1 MAVFEI
7 EQYEVFAQKHRVKAK
22 NEAEAIKWLLEG
34 HAQPVDNGLDCIEV
48 CEDLGLPVDEYPLL
62 AEELLALG
70 VTVGDSVIPSIRSI
84 EQVE

>member
-7 EQYEVFAQKHRVKAK
+7 EQYEVYAQKHRIRAE

-34 HAQPVDNGLDCIEV
+34 NAQPMDNELEFIEV
-48 CEDLGLPVDEYPLL
+48 CEVWSCPRMNILRS
-62 AEELLALG
+62 AEALQTLG

-84 EQVE
+84 EEVE